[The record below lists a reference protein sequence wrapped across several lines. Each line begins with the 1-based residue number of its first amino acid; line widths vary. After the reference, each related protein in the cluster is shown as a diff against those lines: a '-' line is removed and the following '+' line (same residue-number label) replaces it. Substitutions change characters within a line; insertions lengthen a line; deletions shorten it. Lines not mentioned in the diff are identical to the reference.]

1 MMTSI
6 DPGLKEYSVV
16 FTDRSLNH
24 MSAQF
29 QQTMREL
36 HQSLCDT
43 YRAASCVLI
52 PGGGSYGMEA
62 VARQFGRQGRNA
74 VIRNGWFSY
83 RWTQI
88 FEAIAPDHAPTVLKA
103 NRQDTSAQSA
113 FSPVPLDEVL
123 TFIQEHK
130 PACFF
135 AAHVETAA
143 GLMLPD
149 DYIRAIG
156 AAVQENGGLFVLD
169 CVASGAI
176 WIDMEDLNVDV
187 LLTAPQKG
195 WSSTPSAGIVMLRE
209 RALDQMTQS
218 KGSGSFVVDLAKWH
232 QIMQAYLDGGHAYH
246 ATMPTDGLVHFQK
259 NLQETFAFGLENAKA
274 AQQELGQR
282 VRTLLEGHG
291 FESVSAKGFQAPSV
305 VVSFAPDDHMK
316 SGKWF
321 AERGMQIAAGV
332 PLALDEGPDYRSFRI
347 GLFGLDKLKDV
358 PGTVSHL
365 AAILET

>member
-1 MMTSI
+1 MITAI
-6 DPGLKEYSVV
+6 EPGAKEYSVV

-36 HQSLCDT
+36 HQGLCDT
-43 YRAASCVLI
+43 YRAASCVLV
-52 PGGGSYGMEA
+52 PGGKLWDG
-62 VARQFGRQGRNA
+62 GRGTTVWPPRSERCYSQWMVLLPLDTN
-74 VIRNGWFSY
+74 
-83 RWTQI
+83 

-103 NRQDTSAQSA
+103 NRQDSGAQSA

-143 GLMLPD
+143 GLMLLD

-156 AAVQENGGLFVLD
+156 TAVQNGGLFILD

-195 WSSTPSAGIVMLRE
+195 WSSTPSAGIVMLRD
-209 RALDQMTQS
+209 RALDQMAQS
-218 KGSGSFVVDLAKWH
+218 PKRFL
-232 QIMQAYLDGGHAYH
+232 
-246 ATMPTDGLVHFQK
+246 
-259 NLQETFAFGLENAKA
+259 
-274 AQQELGQR
+274 R
-282 VRTLLEGHG
+282 R
-291 FESVSAKGFQAPSV
+291 
-305 VVSFAPDDHMK
+305 
-316 SGKWF
+316 
-321 AERGMQIAAGV
+321 
-332 PLALDEGPDYRSFRI
+332 
-347 GLFGLDKLKDV
+347 
-358 PGTVSHL
+358 
-365 AAILET
+365 

>member
-6 DPGLKEYSVV
+6 EPGLREYSVV

-24 MSAQF
+24 MSTQF

-36 HQSLCDT
+36 HQGLCDT
-43 YRAASCVLI
+43 YRADSCVLI

-62 VARQFGRQGRNA
+62 VARQFGLQGPNA

-88 FEAIAPDHAPTVLKA
+88 FEAVAPENAPTVLKA
-103 NRQDTSAQSA
+103 TRHEGAQSA
-113 FSPVPLDEVL
+113 FSPVPLEDVL
-123 TFIQEHK
+123 AFIERTK

-156 AAVQENGGLFVLD
+156 AAVANNGGLFVLD
-169 CVASGAI
+169 CVASGAV
-176 WIDMEDLNVDV
+176 WIDMQDLNVDV

-195 WSSTPSAGIVMLRE
+195 WSSTPSAGIVMMRE
-209 RALDQMTQS
+209 RALDKMSQS
-218 KGSGSFVVDLAKWH
+218 PGSGSFVVDLSKWH

-246 ATMPTDGLVHFQK
+246 ATMPTDGLVHFQQ
-259 NLQETFAFGLENAKA
+259 NLQETFAFGLENAKS
-274 AQQELGQR
+274 AQQQLGAQ
-282 VRTLLEGHG
+282 VRALLEEHG

-305 VVSFAPDDHMK
+305 VVSFAPNDDMK

-321 AERGMQIAAGV
+321 SERGIQIAAGV

-347 GLFGLDKLKDV
+347 GLFGLDKLKDI
-358 PGTVSHL
+358 PGTVQHL
-365 AAILET
+365 ATILDS